1 MKRFASLAGGL
12 LALLC
17 LGFFVHA
24 LGEHWSGIRDIPL
37 GAKAYGGMAA
47 ALALYCATYLTGAK
61 SWQLILRS
69 LGSQLDYRGSL
80 GILTISQ
87 FAKYLPGNVGH
98 HFGRVLLARRVGV
111 GTDVAITS
119 VGLDTVLAVS
129 AAAFCAFGAIQLL
142 PEIGTRYGFAVGRN
156 VGIAMAASAI
166 VIGIALA
173 FPVPRDHLA
182 GAVRRCR
189 NLVARGNRT
198 RSAVAWFQYLIN
210 FALGAAA
217 LGCISA
223 VLATQALPGLP
234 NLIGIYAVAW
244 LIGFLVP
251 GAPAGLGV
259 REALLVLGLSPL
271 LGQDVAAATTALF
284 RVVTVA
290 GDGIVFALGWAT
302 AQPHI
307 RRAGAISAG
316 SEKTK

>member
-24 LGEHWSGIRDIPL
+24 LGEHWSGIRNIPL

-47 ALALYCATYLTGAK
+47 ALALYSATYLTSAK
-61 SWQLILRS
+61 SWQLLLHS
-69 LGSQLDYRGSL
+69 LGSPLDYRRCL

-111 GTDVAITS
+111 GMDVSVTS

-129 AAAFCAFGAIQLL
+129 AAAFCALGAIQLL
-142 PEIGTRYGFAVGRN
+142 PEIGARYGFALGRN
-156 VGIAMAASAI
+156 AAIAAIASAI
-166 VIGIALA
+166 VIGTALA
-173 FPVPRDHLA
+173 FPVLRNHLA
-182 GAVRRCR
+182 WAMRRCR
-189 NLVARGNRT
+189 NLVARGNRV
-198 RSAVAWFQYLIN
+198 RSAAAWFQYVIN

-223 VLATQALPGLP
+223 ALVLQAPPGLS
-234 NLIGIYAVAW
+234 NLMGIYAVAW

-259 REALLVLGLSPL
+259 RETLLVLGLSPL

-284 RVVTVA
+284 RIVTVA

-302 AQPHI
+302 AHSQI
-307 RRAGAISAG
+307 RRAGSINAG
-316 SEKTK
+316 SERTK